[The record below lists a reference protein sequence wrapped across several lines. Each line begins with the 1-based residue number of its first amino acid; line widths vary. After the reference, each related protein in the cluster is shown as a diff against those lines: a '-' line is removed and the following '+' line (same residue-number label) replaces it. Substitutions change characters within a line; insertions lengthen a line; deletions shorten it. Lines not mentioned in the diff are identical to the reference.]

1 VAAVSASEPLLNKIT
16 AISSGDKIE
25 SAASDQAT
33 AVWTYEETTT
43 VKEASVAGE
52 KADTATVRKVEA
64 TDERSYKQ
72 GFTTAEWAFM
82 AAAWLITFVILYII
96 QKRIW
101 TKQY

>member
-1 VAAVSASEPLLNKIT
+1 MNVNDIVTLLCSGGFAACLVGILSIRSQLRQQ
-16 AISSGDKIE
+16 
-25 SAASDQAT
+25 AAAAD
-33 AVWTYEETTT
+33 
-43 VKEASVAGE
+43 